1 MIVYLNS
8 NSWLVFVMEKECLYC
23 EVETPFLNIT
33 EIKLRVQT
41 AKDAKGI
48 WSCIFGPINSAKTLV
63 TLVGPVSE
71 S

>member
-8 NSWLVFVMEKECLYC
+8 KSWLVFVMVTGYLYC

-33 EIKLRVQT
+33 EVKLRVQT
-41 AKDAKGI
+41 AKDAKRI
-48 WSCIFGPINSAKTLV
+48 WSCILGPINPANALV
-63 TLVGPVSE
+63 TLVVSQ